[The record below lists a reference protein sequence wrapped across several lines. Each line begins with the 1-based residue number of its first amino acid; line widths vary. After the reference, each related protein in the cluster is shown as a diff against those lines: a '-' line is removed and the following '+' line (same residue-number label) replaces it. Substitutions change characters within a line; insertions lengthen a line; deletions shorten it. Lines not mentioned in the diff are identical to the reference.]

1 MLKEILKLFSE
12 NLYNLQ
18 KIFDKN
24 INNYNFLYDGFIL
37 RLFRLDDN
45 NFNVEINDT
54 ELNLNYNKVIS
65 NKSKFYDTL
74 LEYSS
79 DTWSLDLYDDI
90 YSISPPGEYLA
101 IDAIVGTFI
110 AGKLKVGRTIILESS
125 YDLYD
130 EYILENY
137 KYKNGTNPNS
147 IVHKI

>member
-18 KIFDKN
+18 KKFDKN
-24 INNYNFLYDGFIL
+24 IKNYNFLYDGFIL

-74 LEYSS
+74 LE
-79 DTWSLDLYDDI
+79 
-90 YSISPPGEYLA
+90 
-101 IDAIVGTFI
+101 
-110 AGKLKVGRTIILESS
+110 LESMS
-125 YDLYD
+125 Y
-130 EYILENY
+130 
-137 KYKNGTNPNS
+137 K
-147 IVHKI
+147 

>member
-1 MLKEILKLFSE
+1 MIKEILKLFSE

-18 KIFDKN
+18 KKFDKN

-74 LEYSS
+74 LE
-79 DTWSLDLYDDI
+79 
-90 YSISPPGEYLA
+90 
-101 IDAIVGTFI
+101 
-110 AGKLKVGRTIILESS
+110 LESMS
-125 YDLYD
+125 Y
-130 EYILENY
+130 
-137 KYKNGTNPNS
+137 K
-147 IVHKI
+147 

>member
-1 MLKEILKLFSE
+1 MNISKGDDFQYTLSDVWVTQDFENWEKANIEISPRSQMTVASYK
-12 NLYNLQ
+12 
-18 KIFDKN
+18 
-24 INNYNFLYDGFIL
+24 
-37 RLFRLDDN
+37 
-45 NFNVEINDT
+45 
-54 ELNLNYNKVIS
+54 
-65 NKSKFYDTL
+65 KSIIIIGGIYDTL

-130 EYILENY
+130 EYILEDY